1 MMNGLYDYD
10 DIEDYLED
18 RMSESDRIAF
28 EQALKT
34 DQDLIKRVNVVRAEA
49 IVQRMMRDEYIMGQF
64 EAWDKEAAEKKTD
77 FSSPGQDGVDTA
89 SAYKKRLIP
98 IAIGLLFLVG
108 IAAFYFSQ
116 RQTAPIAPV
125 NQSVQPVK
133 PDTASRL
140 PNHAKSPTDSS
151 LIASQNA
158 PLKNKG
164 VPKSNPDNAVAF
176 YDALAKETYREGNLG
191 GTLLGGGNENSI
203 SDPYDKALQM
213 YKDKKYSAALPLL
226 MHPTK
231 EQESDYFYLRGYIYY
246 HLGQYRKAEQ
256 DFHAFRGMKYSNH
269 KIDAEWREVFCMVRQ
284 LPGAR
289 KRLDAALEEIT
300 ADQEHNY
307 YKEAVALKEALKG
320 K

>member
-10 DIEDYLED
+10 DIEDYVED
-18 RMSESDRIAF
+18 RMSETDRIAF
-28 EQALKT
+28 EQVLKT

-49 IVQRMMRDEYIMGQF
+49 IVQRMMRDEYIMSQF

-77 FSSPGQDGVDTA
+77 FSSSRQGEDAAA

-116 RQTAPIAPV
+116 RQTNPASPT
-125 NQSVQPVK
+125 NQPVQPVK
-133 PDTASRL
+133 LDTASAL
-140 PNHAKSPTDSS
+140 PNPAKLSIDSS
-151 LIASQNA
+151 LIAILNA
-158 PLKNKG
+158 PLKNKS

-176 YDALAKETYREGNLG
+176 YDALAKETYRDGNLG
-191 GTLLGGGNENSI
+191 GTLMGGGSENNN

-231 EQESDYFYLRGYIYY
+231 DQESEYFYLRGYIYY
-246 HLGQYRKAEQ
+246 HLGQFRKAEQ
-256 DFHAFRGMKYSNH
+256 DFHAFRGMKFSNH

-284 LPGAR
+284 LPGSR

-300 ADQEHNY
+300 ADPEHNY